1 MAFDL
6 FEQRQPLD
14 PRKGSLENKSSFYY
28 SLLLLSPAKRRAM
41 ETLYRF
47 CWAAD
52 EISDGAG
59 TLPGKRRKLTAFE
72 KELQL
77 AFHQRARD
85 PLFRGFQEILKSF
98 ELSPEPLRAI
108 LAGVKRD
115 LRPLRFKRFEELK
128 TYALQ
133 VAGGPGLASMEI
145 FGFRDAPHR
154 AYAENLGLFL
164 QLTNITRDFLEDR
177 ALGRLYLPAE
187 DFKRFHLNPSDIEEG
202 NSHWKPFVEFQLDR
216 AWSFLEKSRKALS
229 LKQRGSL
236 ATAES
241 IAAVY
246 VRLYQKLRNDPH
258 QILRGRTRLTKL
270 EKASAVLGSVARCA
284 LWKWT

>member
-14 PRKGSLENKSSFYY
+14 PQKGSLENKSSFYY

-52 EISDGAG
+52 EISDGSD
-59 TLPGKRRKLTAFE
+59 TLPAKRRKLAAFE

-85 PLFRGFQEILKSF
+85 PLFRGFQEVLKDF
-98 ELSPEPLRAI
+98 ELSPEPLRRI
-108 LAGVKRD
+108 LDGVKRD
-115 LRPLRFKRFEELK
+115 LRSVRFRRFEELK

-145 FGFRDAPHR
+145 FGFRDAAHR
-154 AYAENLGLFL
+154 AYAENLGVFL
-164 QLTNITRDFLEDR
+164 QIVNITRDFLEDR
-177 ALGRLYLPAE
+177 ALGRLYLPEE
-187 DFKRFHLNPSDIEEG
+187 DFKRFHLNPSNIEEG

-216 AWSFLEKSRKALS
+216 AWSFLEKSRKALT
-229 LKQRGSL
+229 LKQRGNL

-246 VRLYQKLRNDPH
+246 VRLYQKLRNDPN
-258 QILRGRTRLTKL
+258 QILRGRTRLSKL
-270 EKASAVLGSVARCA
+270 EKGLSVLGAVGRCA